1 MTDSQ
6 PSAAMQLLGGFAD
19 KLVDLTDDVLFGWR
33 RAMSAIRLPKK
44 PAWATTALSP
54 GSSRLDIPV
63 SMPAI
68 PVQCSGSAI
77 PFGIR

>member
-33 RAMSAIRLPKK
+33 RAMSAITIAK
-44 PAWATTALSP
+44 AAFGTT
-54 GSSRLDIPV
+54 
-63 SMPAI
+63 
-68 PVQCSGSAI
+68 SGASA
-77 PFGIR
+77 